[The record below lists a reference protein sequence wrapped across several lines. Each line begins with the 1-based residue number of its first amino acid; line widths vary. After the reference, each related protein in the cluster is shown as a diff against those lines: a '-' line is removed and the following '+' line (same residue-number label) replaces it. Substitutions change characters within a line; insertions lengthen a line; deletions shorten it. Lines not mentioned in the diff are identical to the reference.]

1 MICDLHRQAG
11 AAGPEGGPFDLLA
24 FLLAFLPAQ
33 RAR

>member
-24 FLLAFLPAQ
+24 FLPAQ